1 MGLPN
6 EVRPKILILTLP
18 HGASHQRVAQALR
31 KALLTLQPQAT
42 VEVVDALSRCA
53 RWFQAYYNS
62 YLIPL
67 RYWPGLWERIER
79 VQHQSKS
86 TGPAWIYR
94 RGARPLFRFIQR
106 FDPDAVVATEVGLC
120 ELAALLKRE
129 QGRPFLLAGVE
140 LMDFNQAWVQPE
152 VDLYLTTHADLA
164 EELAAAGAPPAKIMT
179 SGQPIDPGFA
189 CLPEHAATR
198 ERLGLARSTPV
209 LLVLF
214 GGGGFG
220 NPARILEAVRQV
232 EQPLQVVI
240 VAGKNP
246 RLEDQ
251 ARKLAQGTPG
261 ISVLGWVDNM
271 QEWMVAADLLI
282 TKPGGSTLMEAFASG
297 LPVLVMD
304 PLPGNEQR
312 TCQWIERWKAGRWV
326 QRVEDLAPLLCQLLS
341 NREALSEMRER
352 AKAVARPQAAR
363 DAAQAILRLLE
374 AEPNLLKVQ

>member
-6 EVRPKILILTLP
+6 EARPKILILTLP

-31 KALLTLQPQAT
+31 KALVTLQPQAT
-42 VEVVDALSRCA
+42 IEVVDALSRCT

-67 RYWPGLWERIER
+67 RFWPGLWERIER

-86 TGPAWIYR
+86 TGPTWIYR
-94 RGARPLFRFIQR
+94 RGARPLFRFIR
-106 FDPDAVVATEVGLC
+106 SFDPDVVVATEVGLC

-129 QGRPFLLAGVE
+129 QGGRFLLAGVE

-164 EELAAAGAPPAKIMT
+164 EELAAAGAPPAKILT
-179 SGQPIDPGFA
+179 SGQPIDPAFA
-189 CLPEHAATR
+189 CLPERATTR
-198 ERLGLARSTPV
+198 ERLGFAHGAPV
-209 LLVLF
+209 LLILF

-220 NPARILEAVRQV
+220 DPKRMLEAVRQV

-240 VAGKNP
+240 IAGKNP
-246 RLEDQ
+246 RLEEQ
-251 ARKLAQGTPG
+251 ARKLAQGAPG
-261 ISVLGWVDNM
+261 IRVLGWVDNM

-326 QRVEDLAPLLCQLLS
+326 RRPEGLAPLLSSLLA
-341 NREALSEMRER
+341 NREALDEMRER
-352 AKAVARPQAAR
+352 AKAVARPHAAR
-363 DAAQAILRLLE
+363 DAAQAILSLLSLG
-374 AEPNLLKVQ
+374 PKKR